1 MTADLQNFSD
11 DQILETI
18 REYAKELQSREL
30 IQPQGKFDFKRY
42 KELLKNTPTK
52 FTTFFGETIIL
63 RKELVKNLIISC
75 RHLHQEFDLFML
87 FVGSEGAGKSLFVR
101 QVNFVMWWIMKELGM
116 INYSFNMDLVH
127 FGIKDLQQHR
137 KDFDEQGFRYL
148 ESILDESKDDI
159 GRDKYKTPD
168 ANAFIDYIRRCREES
183 GIISLLL
190 PQVSEILPALVLS
203 RVTLIFEVDF
213 DTDDEGEIIRGD
225 YKLITVPRGKESY
238 SLYHDKHLK
247 KSFIKKKLSKF
258 LYKTDEKFSSLPNK
272 IVSFQGTFNK
282 VDPILTK
289 EYKLKKKQKK
299 WERYKNQDS
308 SDKANKIE
316 EIPFVSKALLYL
328 RALYK
333 HHKSQGGTEKELY
346 TLSKVNERTYYR
358 DKKALGLSDR

>member
-1 MTADLQNFSD
+1 MSTELQNFSD

-30 IQPQGKFDFKRY
+30 IQPQGKFNHKRY
-42 KELLKNTPTK
+42 RELLKNTPTH
-52 FTTFFGETIIL
+52 FQTPYGEDIVM

-75 RHLHQEFDLFML
+75 KHMHQEFDLFML

-101 QVNFVMWWIMKELGM
+101 QVNFVLWWIKKELGM
-116 INYSFNMDLVH
+116 INYPFNIDLVH

-137 KDFDEQGFRYL
+137 KEFDDQDWKYL
-148 ESILDESKDDI
+148 ISILDESKDDI

-183 GIISLLL
+183 GSISLLL

-203 RVTLIFEVDF
+203 RVVMIFEVDF
-213 DTDDEGEIIRGD
+213 DTNDEGEIIRGD
-225 YKLITVPRGKESY
+225 YKLITIPRGKESY

-247 KSFIKKKLSKF
+247 KSFIKKTLSKF
-258 LYKTDEKFSSLPNK
+258 LYKTDEKYSSLPNK

-299 WERYKNQDS
+299 WARYKAQN
-308 SDKANKIE
+308 SDDESNNIE
-316 EIPFVSKALLYL
+316 NIPFVSKALLYL

-333 HHKSQGGTEKELY
+333 HHKDQGGTEKAVY
-346 TLSKVNERTYYR
+346 TCADVNERTYYR
-358 DKKALGLSDR
+358 DKKALGLSDK